1 MAHEIQFDDLIEQL
15 HADSFD
21 TAAPALIQQLN
32 TSGTCV
38 RFDFQRLPAAKLPKG
53 RVSSFRDEVSR
64 VPTMDRAQEL
74 KFSMGIELLWM
85 RLQEARHRAGFR
97 QEEVER
103 YPDINDTKCLNCK
116 SGDQMSCFGCSPD
129 TCNVATRTDLRN
141 RTYELVSARNEMV
154 ERHMHVV
161 FHLLEKYR
169 HVSIPNEDLV
179 QEANES
185 LFRAVE
191 GFDFRRGFRFKTYGA
206 YWINQAF
213 LNAIYNQSRTV
224 RVPAYIQKA
233 MKKISSVIGDVD
245 GGRHNVDSIA
255 EKAGVDRKLVLSAM
269 DRNRFT
275 LSLNKVVDHNE
286 GSEMVDIIAGRDEAS
301 NPELGE
307 DSAMADYLGHAV
319 ERLSEREQEVV
330 RMRFGLDGVAIK
342 TLSEVGNSLG
352 ISLERV
358 RQIQRAALEKIR
370 GGDLGGKLKQFA

>member
-1 MAHEIQFDDLIEQL
+1 MAPEIQFDDLIERL
-15 HADSFD
+15 HEDSFD
-21 TAAPALIQQLN
+21 SSAPALIEQLN
-32 TSGTCV
+32 AAGTHV
-38 RFDFQRLPAAKLPKG
+38 LFDFERLEPQAPVKD
-53 RVSSFRDEVSR
+53 RFSSFRDEVAR
-64 VPTMDRAQEL
+64 IPTMDRVSEL
-74 KFSMGIELLWM
+74 QFAMGLELLWM
-85 RLQEARHRAGFR
+85 RLQDARKRAGFS

-103 YPDINDTKCLNCK
+103 YPDINDTKCLNCGP
-116 SGDQMSCFGCSPD
+116 SDQLSCFGCSPA
-129 TCNVATRTDLRN
+129 TCDVRTREELRDRTHDLIA
-141 RTYELVSARNEMV
+141 ARNEMV

-233 MKKISSVIGDVD
+233 MKKISRVIGDVD
-245 GGRHNVDSIA
+245 GGVHNIDAIA

-269 DRNRFT
+269 GRNRFT
-275 LSLNKVVDHNE
+275 LSLNKVVDQNE
-286 GSEMVDIIAGRDEAS
+286 GSAMVEIIAGRDEAES
-301 NPELGE
+301 PELGE
-307 DSAMADYLGHAV
+307 NSAMTSYLEHAV
-319 ERLSEREQEVV
+319 KRLSEREQEVM
-330 RMRFGLDGVAIK
+330 RMRFGLGGVGIK
-342 TLSEVGNSLG
+342 TLSEVGSSLG

-358 RQIQRAALEKIR
+358 RQIQRAALDKIR
-370 GGDLGGKLKQFA
+370 GGDFGGKLEQFA

>member
-1 MAHEIQFDDLIEQL
+1 MAPEIQFDDLIELLQE
-15 HADSFD
+15 DSFD
-21 TAAPALIQQLN
+21 SSAPALIEQL
-32 TSGTCV
+32 SAAGTNV
-38 RFDFQRLPAAKLPKG
+38 LFDFERVEPQTPVKG
-53 RVSSFRDEVSR
+53 RFSSFRNEVAR
-64 VPTMDRAQEL
+64 VPTMDRAAEL

-85 RLQEARHRAGFR
+85 RLQDARKRAGFS

-103 YPDINDTKCLNCK
+103 YPDINDTKCLNC
-116 SGDQMSCFGCSPD
+116 SPGNQTNCFGCSPT
-129 TCNVATRTDLRN
+129 TCGLRTREELRD
-141 RTYELVSARNEMV
+141 RTYELVAARNEMV

-233 MKKISSVIGDVD
+233 MKKISRVVGDVD
-245 GGRHNVDSIA
+245 GGVYNVDAIA
-255 EKAGVDRKLVLSAM
+255 DKAGVDRKLVLSAM
-269 DRNRFT
+269 GRNRFT
-275 LSLNKVVDHNE
+275 LSLNKVVDQNE
-286 GSEMVDIIAGRDEAS
+286 GSEMVDIIPGRDES
-301 NPELGE
+301 ESPELGE
-307 DSAMADYLGHAV
+307 NSAMTSYLENAV
-319 ERLSEREQEVV
+319 GRLSEREQEVV
-330 RMRFGLDGVAIK
+330 RMRFGLGGVGTK

-358 RQIQRAALEKIR
+358 RQIQRAALDKIR
-370 GGDLGGKLKQFA
+370 GGDLGRKLEQFA

>member
-1 MAHEIQFDDLIEQL
+1 MAPEIQFDDLIELLQE
-15 HADSFD
+15 DSFD
-21 TAAPALIQQLN
+21 TSAPTLIEQLN
-32 TSGTCV
+32 AAGTRV
-38 RFDFQRLPAAKLPKG
+38 LFDFDRLEPQASSKG
-53 RVSSFRDEVSR
+53 RVSSFRDEVALI
-64 VPTMDRAQEL
+64 PTMDRAAEL
-74 KFSMGIELLWM
+74 KFSMGLELLWM
-85 RLQEARHRAGFR
+85 RLQDARRRAGFS

-103 YPDINDTKCLNCK
+103 YPDISDTKCLNCNP
-116 SGDQMSCFGCSPD
+116 GDQSNCFGCSPN
-129 TCNVATRTDLRN
+129 TCDLRTRQELRD

-233 MKKISSVIGDVD
+233 MKKISRVVGDVD
-245 GGRHNVDSIA
+245 GGAYNVDAIA

-269 DRNRFT
+269 GRNRFT
-275 LSLNKVVDHNE
+275 LSLNKVVDKNE
-286 GSEMVDIIAGRDEAS
+286 GSEMVDIIAGRDEADS
-301 NPELGE
+301 PELGE
-307 DSAMADYLGHAV
+307 NSAMANYLAHAV
-319 ERLSEREQEVV
+319 GRLSEREQEVV
-330 RMRFGLDGVAIK
+330 RMRFGLGGIGIK
-342 TLSEVGNSLG
+342 TLSEVGSSLG

-358 RQIQRAALEKIR
+358 RQIQRAALDKIR
-370 GGDLGGKLKQFA
+370 GGDLGRKLEQFA